1 MSRHRA
7 GQPLELE
14 IKFHLPP
21 DAQEVVD
28 RHPALQSANVRRLH
42 QITTYFDTPAG
53 DLFREG
59 VTLRV
64 RRCGKGLVQTLK
76 LEGERDGPFGRN
88 EWEWPVR
95 TEVPDLDRVAETPVA
110 DLLREPPALQPIFV
124 TDVERTLRT
133 VRYDNALIEVAFDS
147 GRIDAGDATQP
158 ISELE
163 LELKDGDS
171 EPLYRLAAALHAVV
185 PTVLAAESKADRG
198 WRLCTGRPRDAVKQ
212 VDIALADD
220 VTAAEGFR
228 RIINGVLA
236 HLMANQPA
244 AAAGDIEGVHQMRV
258 AIRRLRAALVLFRPR
273 LEPHAEARL
282 TEALRSLGRI
292 FGEARDWDVFC
303 REMLVSAEEHGV
315 ARSWLDL
322 LREPAEAERA
332 AAHAR
337 VADALQRPTMT
348 ATVLGLAAWGAPDNE
363 AMRIQLVHG
372 APKLVERLERR
383 VVRRG
388 HNIADRSDEELHALR
403 KALKKLR
410 YSVEFL
416 SSVCRDKQAKAYLH
430 VIKKL
435 LKHLGSLNDAVV
447 VVALAERLGGERQP
461 ELAPAVAALAAW
473 AMRRQDKARS
483 QVEKYCRRFKSAA
496 KAA

>member
-1 MSRHRA
+1 MSRHPA
-7 GQPLELE
+7 EQPLELE

-21 DAQEVVD
+21 GAQEAVSG
-28 RHPALQSANVRRLH
+28 HPALQTANVRRLH
-42 QITTYFDTPAG
+42 QITTYFDTLEG

-64 RRCGKGLVQTLK
+64 RRCGKRLVQTLK
-76 LEGERDGPFGRN
+76 LEGERNGPFGRN

-95 TEVPDLDRVAETPVA
+95 TEVPDLDRVAETPIA
-110 DLLREPPALQPIFV
+110 DLLREAPALRPMFV
-124 TDVERTLRT
+124 TDVKRTIGT
-133 VRYDNALIEVAFDS
+133 VRFDNALIEVALDG
-147 GRIDAGDATQP
+147 GRIDAGDATEP

-163 LELKDGDS
+163 LELKDGD
-171 EPLYRLAAALHAVV
+171 PGPIYRFAAALHAVA
-185 PTVLAAESKADRG
+185 PMVLGTESKADRG
-198 WRLCTGRPRDAVKQ
+198 WRLRTGRPRDAVKQ
-212 VDIALADD
+212 LDIDLAGD

-228 RIINGVLA
+228 RIIDGVLA

-273 LEPHAEARL
+273 LEPHVEARF
-282 TEALRSLGRI
+282 TAALRSLGHI

-303 REMLVSAEEHGV
+303 REILASAEEHGV

-322 LREPAEAERA
+322 LRGPAEEERA

-337 VADALQRPTMT
+337 VADELRAPTLT
-348 ATVLGLAAWGAPDNE
+348 AVVLGLAEWGAPDNE
-363 AMRIQLVHG
+363 AMHIPLVQR

-388 HNIADRSDEELHALR
+388 HNFARRSDEELHALR

-416 SSVCRDKQAKAYLH
+416 SPVHRDKQAKAYLR

-447 VVALAERLGGERQP
+447 VVALAARLGGERQP

-473 AMRRQDKARS
+473 AARRRDKAHRHI
-483 QVEKYCRRFKSAA
+483 QRDWRHFKSATRP
-496 KAA
+496 

>member
-1 MSRHRA
+1 M
-7 GQPLELE
+7 
-14 IKFHLPP
+14 
-21 DAQEVVD
+21 
-28 RHPALQSANVRRLH
+28 
-42 QITTYFDTPAG
+42 
-53 DLFREG
+53 
-59 VTLRV
+59 
-64 RRCGKGLVQTLK
+64 
-76 LEGERDGPFGRN
+76 
-88 EWEWPVR
+88 
-95 TEVPDLDRVAETPVA
+95 
-110 DLLREPPALQPIFV
+110 
-124 TDVERTLRT
+124 
-133 VRYDNALIEVAFDS
+133 
-147 GRIDAGDATQP
+147 
-158 ISELE
+158 
-163 LELKDGDS
+163 
-171 EPLYRLAAALHAVV
+171 
-185 PTVLAAESKADRG
+185 
-198 WRLCTGRPRDAVKQ
+198 
-212 VDIALADD
+212 
-220 VTAAEGFR
+220 
-228 RIINGVLA
+228 
-236 HLMANQPA
+236 
-244 AAAGDIEGVHQMRV
+244 
-258 AIRRLRAALVLFRPR
+258 
-273 LEPHAEARL
+273 
-282 TEALRSLGRI
+282 
-292 FGEARDWDVFC
+292 
-303 REMLVSAEEHGV
+303 

-337 VADALQRPTMT
+337 VADSLQRPTMT